1 MFSMMIEMK
10 RKEMDNKKIKAI
22 IKTVVSFQNKTEKI
36 KISYLMET
44 SSFSYFLFWKIISLA
59 EFYFTIKCVVS
70 FACFFFP
77 SKYYYHWKVNKFIP
91 QK

>member
-1 MFSMMIEMK
+1 MMMIEMK
-10 RKEMDNKKIKAI
+10 RKEMDNKKRKAI
-22 IKTVVSFQNKTEKI
+22 IKTVFSFQNKTEKI

-70 FACFFFP
+70 FACFFFFLQNITI
-77 SKYYYHWKVNKFIP
+77 HWKVNKFIP